1 METTNKLKNLLSVK
15 FIVTAL
21 MMITTL
27 YIYSVMRGVKDTLVV
42 ANMGAEIISSIKLLG
57 VLPSAIL
64 AMLIYTKMV
73 DKFTRLQIYYILNTF
88 FAGFFLLFNYL
99 LYPNAAS
106 FHYDLSEWIAAAPQ
120 LKYPLLM
127 IANWSY
133 SLFYIL
139 AELWGTLMLSL
150 MFWQF
155 ANQINS
161 VDEAKVNYPLY
172 GLIAQLGL
180 VAAGELTRYFT
191 SMGLAYE
198 TTLEYI
204 TISVIA
210 SVIVL
215 CLAIW
220 YISNFVVEKDI
231 INGAA
236 AKKKKKVKMGFGE
249 SLMYIFSNRYILLIA
264 TLVVCYGISINLVE
278 GVWKKALQLRFPA
291 KNDYNAY
298 MGALQT
304 WTGIFSAVA
313 MLSASY
319 LLNKLSWRTAA
330 LLTPIMI
337 LVTGAGFFIFFIM
350 RDNLEALSAEMF
362 GLGTIAVATILGLA
376 QNVISKATKYSFFDP
391 TKEMTYIPLSEELKA
406 KGKAAADVIGG
417 RLGKSGGA
425 LVQMTMLSFVVG
437 STLVDLAPN
446 LFVIFIVVMVAWI
459 AAVFALNVEFQK
471 QQKLAAEGKS
481 EE

>member
-1 METTNKLKNLLSVK
+1 
-15 FIVTAL
+15 
-21 MMITTL
+21 
-27 YIYSVMRGVKDTLVV
+27 
-42 ANMGAEIISSIKLLG
+42 
-57 VLPSAIL
+57 
-64 AMLIYTKMV
+64 
-73 DKFTRLQIYYILNTF
+73 
-88 FAGFFLLFNYL
+88 
-99 LYPNAAS
+99 
-106 FHYDLSEWIAAAPQ
+106 
-120 LKYPLLM
+120 
-127 IANWSY
+127 
-133 SLFYIL
+133 
-139 AELWGTLMLSL
+139 MLSL

-204 TISVIA
+204 TISVVA